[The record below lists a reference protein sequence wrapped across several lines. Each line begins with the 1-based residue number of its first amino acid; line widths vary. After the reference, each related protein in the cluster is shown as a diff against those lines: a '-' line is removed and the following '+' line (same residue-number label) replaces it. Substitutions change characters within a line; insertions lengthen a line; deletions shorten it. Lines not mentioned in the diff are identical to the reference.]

1 MENPFKGIQNK
12 SSVSKDLRNRVLDDI
27 FMIKST
33 LEFNNFILEKYPQ
46 TLMSFIKSKRLL

>member
-12 SSVSKDLRNRVLDDI
+12 NNVPRALKKRVLDDI

-33 LEFNNFILEKYPQ
+33 LEFNNFILKKFPS
-46 TLMSFIKSKRLL
+46 TITHFLKK